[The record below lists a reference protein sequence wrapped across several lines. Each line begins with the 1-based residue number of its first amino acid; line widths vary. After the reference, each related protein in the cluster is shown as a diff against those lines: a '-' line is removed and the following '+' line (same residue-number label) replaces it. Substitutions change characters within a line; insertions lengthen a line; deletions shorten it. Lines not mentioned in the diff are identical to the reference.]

1 MLSDYIAYRIQELHE
16 RAYNRLVLVLA
27 SSSSVGVLLSGL
39 ALFVSP
45 SLKYLAVAVFVFG
58 IMLAERIHKKTLE
71 KMRKLVKNPEAEM
84 VARGYFAVLKD
95 LYTKDH
101 LIRRMLTEPQIEDP
115 IIKREKKLIVASAP
129 FFKARYA
136 TLRTR
141 SRIVITATS
150 LSILLPHFIVTKD
163 IILTIT
169 VIGILLLARVFR
181 YA

>member
-45 SLKYLAVAVFVFG
+45 SLKHLAVAVFVFG

-115 IIKREKKLIVASAP
+115 IIKREKKTVSAAVR
-129 FFKARYA
+129 FFEARYA
-136 TLRTR
+136 ALKTRT
-141 SRIVITATS
+141 RIVITATS
-150 LSILLPHFIVTKD
+150 ISIMLPHLV
-163 IILTIT
+163 
-169 VIGILLLARVFR
+169 VFR
-181 YA
+181 DVVTAVIMIGVLLIARKIL

>member
-45 SLKYLAVAVFVFG
+45 SLKHLAVAVFVFG
-58 IMLAERIHKKTLE
+58 IVLAERIHKKTLE

-115 IIKREKKLIVASAP
+115 IIKREKKTVSAAVR
-129 FFKARYA
+129 FFEARYA
-136 TLRTR
+136 ALKTRT
-141 SRIVITATS
+141 RIVITATS
-150 LSILLPHFIVTKD
+150 ISIMLPHLV
-163 IILTIT
+163 
-169 VIGILLLARVFR
+169 VFR
-181 YA
+181 DVVTAVIMIGVLLIARKIL

>member
-71 KMRKLVKNPEAEM
+71 KMQKLVKNPEAEM
-84 VARGYFAVLKD
+84 VARGYFAVLKE
-95 LYTKDH
+95 LYTADEIIYRA
-101 LIRRMLTEPQIEDP
+101 LAEPQIEDP
-115 IIKREKKLIVASAP
+115 VIKREKKLIVASAP

-136 TLRTR
+136 ALRTR
-141 SRIVITATS
+141 SKIVITATS
-150 LSILLPHFIVTKD
+150 LSIILPHFIVAKD

-169 VIGILLLARVFR
+169 VIAILLLARVAR
-181 YA
+181 YV

>member
-1 MLSDYIAYRIQELHE
+1 
-16 RAYNRLVLVLA
+16 
-27 SSSSVGVLLSGL
+27 VGVLLSGL

-45 SLKYLAVAVFVFG
+45 SLKHLAVAVFVFG

-115 IIKREKKLIVASAP
+115 IIKREKKTVSAAVR
-129 FFKARYA
+129 FFEARYA
-136 TLRTR
+136 ALKTRT
-141 SRIVITATS
+141 RIVITATS
-150 LSILLPHFIVTKD
+150 ISIMLPHLV
-163 IILTIT
+163 
-169 VIGILLLARVFR
+169 VFR
-181 YA
+181 DVVTAVIMIGVLLIARKIL

>member
-115 IIKREKKLIVASAP
+115 IIKREKKTVSAAVR
-129 FFKARYA
+129 FFEARYA
-136 TLRTR
+136 ALKTRT
-141 SRIVITATS
+141 RIVITATS
-150 LSILLPHFIVTKD
+150 ISIMLPHLVVLRDVATAVIMIGVLLIARK
-163 IILTIT
+163 IL
-169 VIGILLLARVFR
+169 
-181 YA
+181 

>member
-45 SLKYLAVAVFVFG
+45 SLKHLAVAVFVFG

-115 IIKREKKLIVASAP
+115 VIKREKKTVSAAAR
-129 FFKARYA
+129 FFEARYA
-136 TLRTR
+136 ALKTRT
-141 SRIVITATS
+141 RIVITATS
-150 LSILLPHFIVTKD
+150 ISIMLPHLVVLRDVVTAVIMIGVLLIARK
-163 IILTIT
+163 II
-169 VIGILLLARVFR
+169 
-181 YA
+181 